1 MRKWMTERLK
11 RRKKSGTDSPKEAT
25 KAPEPLQPRFYDD
38 QPAVA
43 EARSDAAVESPIVEK
58 HVEHPVEK
66 HKDKDQEPKK
76 DQAPKAESRRAQS
89 RVSNSTPEPA
99 PTAEATSEAES

>member
-11 RRKKSGTDSPKEAT
+11 RRKKTGTDSPKEAT

-43 EARSDAAVESPIVEK
+43 EARSETVVESPV
-58 HVEHPVEK
+58 VEHRKEK
-66 HKDKDQEPKK
+66 DEDREPKV
-76 DQAPKAESRRAQS
+76 ASRRAES

-99 PTAEATSEAES
+99 PSAEAASEAESV